1 MWTGK
6 YLKEAR
12 LKAQLDQK
20 ALAEKVDIHPMT
32 ISRYETG
39 EREPRISDLQKIAT
53 VLNTSVAYLVG
64 ETNDESLQG
73 DAMFATKLRSL
84 RKKSKLTQEELSQKV
99 NVSIDTV
106 RRWEG
111 GARLPNSDSLRLI
124 ADIFDVST
132 DYLLERTE
140 SAKKEA
146 LQVFDNQ
153 VVVPIYNSISAHC
166 GEGVDNHDITGELE
180 QYLPLP
186 SDYLGTK
193 DASSVYGLHVD
204 GNSME
209 AARIADGDIA
219 VIRKCDD
226 WFSPNYGDPCHVQ
239 YERDGYMVDA
249 IKFYY
254 PKKDGSSVTLSSAEG
269 SGVRDMTFS
278 HEDIAR
284 GNPNI
289 LGVVVG
295 VVEFHKPIKGR

>member
-1 MWTGK
+1 MGVIG
-6 YLKEAR
+6 L
-12 LKAQLDQK
+12 LGD
-20 ALAEKVDIHPMT
+20 
-32 ISRYETG
+32 
-39 EREPRISDLQKIAT
+39 KI
-53 VLNTSVAYLVG
+53 
-64 ETNDESLQG
+64 
-73 DAMFATKLRSL
+73 KIC
-84 RKKSKLTQEELSQKV
+84 RKKRKLTQLELAELLP
-99 NVSIDTV
+99 VSIDSI
-106 RRWEG
+106 RRWESG
-111 GARLPNSDSLRLI
+111 KIIPDAFFLGRL
-124 ADIFDVST
+124 AEIFGVST

-289 LGVVVG
+289 LGVVIG

>member
-39 EREPRISDLQKIAT
+39 EREPRISDLQKIAS
-53 VLNTSVAYLVG
+53 VLNTSVAFLVG
-64 ETNDESLQG
+64 E
-73 DAMFATKLRSL
+73 
-84 RKKSKLTQEELSQKV
+84 
-99 NVSIDTV
+99 
-106 RRWEG
+106 
-111 GARLPNSDSLRLI
+111 
-124 ADIFDVST
+124 DVSA

-153 VVVPIYNSISAHC
+153 VVVPIYNSISVHC
-166 GEGVDNHDITGELE
+166 GEGVDNGHITGELE

-193 DASSVYGLHVD
+193 NASSVYGLHVD

-226 WFSPNYGDPCHVQ
+226 WFSPSYGDPCHVQ